1 MKKIAIILVL
11 VFSKMYSQDTIH
23 FEKVDDFRRVYFE
36 LGIQNPQKELSNKF
50 DKSYNVGIWLRNKI
64 KKNQFLDIGLEL
76 NFLYKP
82 RAIEYND
89 DNSIVKFESSK
100 DGLKA
105 GFRYSR
111 IIPFSNKN
119 SGFNFESNSG
129 IGLAVLYYYV
139 PEKYSDEIKEKLN
152 KKTNLNTIFL
162 SQTVKVNVYDFGIF
176 CSYYYSPYT
185 MFKKNHESNFGSQ
198 SIAFGFV
205 YRL

>member
-1 MKKIAIILVL
+1 MKKIVILFVL

-23 FEKVDDFRRVYFE
+23 FEKVDDFRRFYFE
-36 LGIQNPQKELSNKF
+36 FGIQNPQKELSNKF
-50 DKSYNVGIWLRNKI
+50 DKSYNIGIWVRNKI

-76 NFLYKP
+76 NFLNKP
-82 RAIEYND
+82 REVNYND
-89 DNSIVKFESSK
+89 DNSIIKFKSSK

-119 SGFNFESNSG
+119 SGFNFESNTG
-129 IGLAVLYYYV
+129 IGWAVLYYSV
-139 PEKYSDEIKEKLN
+139 SEKYGNDVKDKLN

-162 SQTVKVNVYDFGIF
+162 SQTFKINVYDFGFF
-176 CSYYYSPYT
+176 CGYYFSPYT
-185 MFKKNHESNFGSQ
+185 MFTKNYESNFGSQ

-205 YRL
+205 YRQ